1 MPITLPWAVQKCIYV
16 ALGQAEILHW
26 FGSQIYYKLENYQ
39 AILPGAHGEYFK
51 QVIFYGKLQHIRT

>member
-39 AILPGAHGEYFK
+39 AILPDEYFK
-51 QVIFYGKLQHIRT
+51 RVFFMGNCNTLEHS